1 MKYQDLLDEL
11 KSLQGLLVLKNQGM
25 AEEELNLKWLTIQE
39 GVSSKK
45 KKELSGRN
53 ANLLQQK
60 VLFKNHSHLRM
71 LCKITF
77 SLLDVLMC

>member
-25 AEEELNLKWLTIQE
+25 AEEELNLKWLIIQE
-39 GVSSKK
+39 EVSTKK

-53 ANLLQQK
+53 ANLFQQK
-60 VLFKNHSHLRM
+60 VLFKNHSHIRM
-71 LCKITF
+71 LYKIIC
-77 SLLDVLMC
+77 SLLVVLMC